1 MAFDVREMVEP
12 RTTAIVINEMQEG
25 IAGRLAPV
33 TLKNLAQVVRERD
46 VVGHLARLLKAARK
60 AGAQV
65 CHGVYETRPDGLGM
79 SVSTPLVE
87 RMIKAGALPLVRGSE
102 AVAIMHELGP
112 EPADFVIS
120 RTHGWHP
127 FEGTELDSILR
138 DIGIRTVI
146 AAGVSINIGVQGIV
160 VEALNRNYR
169 ALVASDCVAGFPA
182 EYAEM
187 SLKYGVGIVARVVSA
202 NDIVSAWGLDWD
214 NL

>member
-1 MAFDVREMVEP
+1 MDVREMLQP
-12 RTTAIVINEMQEG
+12 KTTAIVINEMQEG
-25 IAGRLAPV
+25 IAGRLVPEA
-33 TLKNLAQVVRERD
+33 LQNLAEVVHERG
-46 VVGHLARLLKAARK
+46 VVGNLARLLKAARM

-87 RMIKAGALPLVRGSE
+87 RMMKSGKLPLVRGSE
-102 AVAIMHELGP
+102 AVAIMRELGP
-112 EPADFVIS
+112 EPSDFVIS

-146 AAGVSINIGVQGIV
+146 AAGVSTNIGVQGIV

-169 ALVASDCVAGFPA
+169 TIVASDCVAGFPV
-182 EYAEM
+182 EYADM
-187 SLKYGVGIVARVVSA
+187 SLKYGVGIVARVLSA
-202 NDIVSAWGLDWD
+202 REIAAAWGIDWD
-214 NL
+214 KL